1 MMHTFKL
8 YTYIKTT
15 IILRQKKII
24 STIKYKIIAYPIMFW
39 LVHNIWQ

>member
-24 STIKYKIIAYPIMFW
+24 STIKIQNDSLSYNVLISS
-39 LVHNIWQ
+39 